1 MISVDTL
8 RKCSF
13 LNSITLEEL
22 LRKSYPKD
30 TVIKSEFVGITNAGQ
45 FCYQIGYQ
53 DPDLEE
59 QGLTY
64 CKVYVYID
72 HAGNIN
78 AEY

>member
-13 LNSITLEEL
+13 LSTIALEEI

-30 TVIKSEFVGITNAGQ
+30 RVLQSEFVGITSGRQ

-53 DPDLEE
+53 DPDLKD

-64 CKVYVYID
+64 CKVYVYVD
-72 HAGNIN
+72 HAGNIV